1 MPALIDKTKVGED
14 SLEHA
19 LKWDSIE
26 SAKFED
32 LNYVSSLSETL
43 NKQHMER
50 IVLQPEYNILLE
62 EIALL
67 EEQRSK
73 DRVTLN
79 KKERKLE
86 NTTFDKAQLAIIN
99 KRRELD
105 KLEPFKNMDDWSE
118 FQKEQASNTE
128 EDKDDN
134 DFVIKES
141 AEVLLDF
148 VELQAEVLTA
158 KAS

>member
-1 MPALIDKTKVGED
+1 
-14 SLEHA
+14 
-19 LKWDSIE
+19 
-26 SAKFED
+26 
-32 LNYVSSLSETL
+32 
-43 NKQHMER
+43 MER